1 MSVDR
6 KKYMT
11 SDEVRQL
18 RTVAEAQSKLDLKKG
33 RVTGV
38 VLWLLVDIA
47 LQTGLRVSEIAA
59 LTVEDVD
66 CKRSCMTV
74 GRRKRFRRKKGKAV
88 ASVPRVVRESL
99 MIDRS
104 LVQHLRE
111 YLVWRTCRIDDMDAE
126 RRNGLSKDS
135 GALFIG
141 QRGALSTQG
150 LMQAWKS
157 AIKRAGLPREY
168 SIHCA
173 RHSVAVALLKRTGNL
188 RQVQKQLGHTSPVT
202 TANLYADVSDEDM
215 QQGVTGLWE

>member
-1 MSVDR
+1 MSIDR
-6 KKYMT
+6 RKYMDA
-11 SDEVRQL
+11 SEVKQL
-18 RTVAEAQSKLDLKKG
+18 RTVAEAQSMLDLKTG

-59 LTVEDVD
+59 LTVEDLD
-66 CKRSCMTV
+66 LKRSCMTV
-74 GRRKRFRRKKGKAV
+74 GRRKRFRKKVKAA
-88 ASVPRVVRESL
+88 ASVHKVVRESL
-99 MIDRS
+99 MIDKS

-111 YLVWRTCRIDDMDAE
+111 YLTWRTCRIDDMDAE
-126 RRNGLSKDS
+126 RRKGLTKDS

-141 QRGALSTQG
+141 QRGALSTTG

-157 AIKRAGLPREY
+157 AIKRAGLPKTY

-173 RHSVAVALLKRTGNL
+173 RHSVAVRLLKKTGNL